1 MNDYTRE
8 RRREELLVHF
18 NRRFAD
24 DLKDVRA
31 RCSYVDVSADMNED
45 ARGRLT
51 ATVTLTCAVGEKVT
65 SSRAL
70 YEYRQRS
77 AQVSQEGW
85 HCYNDWRD

>member
-1 MNDYTRE
+1 MNDYTRG
-8 RRREELLVHF
+8 RRREELLAHF

-24 DLKDVRA
+24 DLKDVHA
-31 RCSYVDVSADMNED
+31 RCSSVDVSADMHED

-51 ATVTLTCAVGEKVT
+51 ATVTLTCRVGQKVT

-77 AQVSQEGW
+77 ASASQEGW